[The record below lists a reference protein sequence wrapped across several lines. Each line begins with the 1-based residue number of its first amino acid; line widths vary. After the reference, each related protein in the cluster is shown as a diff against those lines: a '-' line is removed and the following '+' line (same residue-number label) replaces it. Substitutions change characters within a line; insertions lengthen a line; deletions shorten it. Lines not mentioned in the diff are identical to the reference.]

1 MRKATN
7 MNNEGAE
14 KKSLSELAEYW
25 KQLERKTEEQRKK
38 ADTYYETILME
49 PIVEEFIRNNRSQS
63 DETVECL
70 ILSVGT
76 SYEPLVLD
84 IMLLEPEKV
93 LFLYTEISEYYL
105 AKVVKYCGLDA
116 VGYEKSMIHEIEPL
130 HIYRGIKRAYPKW
143 NKSDRGLL

>member
-116 VGYEKSMIHEIEPL
+116 VGYEKSMIHETEPL
-130 HIYRGIKRAYPKW
+130 DIYRGIKRAYPKW